1 MDELQPSS
9 NSLLVNSLYF
19 QNLCLNP
26 EFLEAV
32 EYVNNRSVK
41 VLSDM
46 NTPFESWKS
55 WLLGLSPIP
64 RSIDK
69 LYRKRQNSEIHIR
82 LYSFPPSVPRAM
94 LLSISN
100 ANSISTTVS

>member
-1 MDELQPSS
+1 MALSELKSRIRGIPDIL
-9 NSLLVNSLYF
+9 NIHIKHRE
-19 QNLCLNP
+19 NP

-55 WLLGLSPIP
+55 WLLSLSPIP

-69 LYRKRQNSEIHIR
+69 LYRE
-82 LYSFPPSVPRAM
+82 
-94 LLSISN
+94 SIES
-100 ANSISTTVS
+100 AITVGFRNKF

>member
-1 MDELQPSS
+1 
-9 NSLLVNSLYF
+9 LLPCKSRIRGIPNILSIHIKHRE
-19 QNLCLNP
+19 NP

-69 LYRKRQNSEIHIR
+69 LYREAILQHTKYFLLEI
-82 LYSFPPSVPRAM
+82 
-94 LLSISN
+94 
-100 ANSISTTVS
+100 

>member
-1 MDELQPSS
+1 M
-9 NSLLVNSLYF
+9 NS
-19 QNLCLNP
+19 
-26 EFLEAV
+26 LEAV
-32 EYVNNRSVK
+32 EYVNDRCVK

-69 LYRKRQNSEIHIR
+69 LYRKSISLRQNSEIHIR
-82 LYSFPPSVPRAM
+82 LYSLPPSVPRAM

-100 ANSISTTVS
+100 AKSISTTVS

>member
-1 MDELQPSS
+1 MALSEVKSRIRGIPNILDIHIKYRE
-9 NSLLVNSLYF
+9 
-19 QNLCLNP
+19 NP

-32 EYVNNRSVK
+32 EYVNDRCVK

-64 RSIDK
+64 RSIFQYQMQIVFQL
-69 LYRKRQNSEIHIR
+69 LYREIMDFR
-82 LYSFPPSVPRAM
+82 RKS
-94 LLSISN
+94 
-100 ANSISTTVS
+100 